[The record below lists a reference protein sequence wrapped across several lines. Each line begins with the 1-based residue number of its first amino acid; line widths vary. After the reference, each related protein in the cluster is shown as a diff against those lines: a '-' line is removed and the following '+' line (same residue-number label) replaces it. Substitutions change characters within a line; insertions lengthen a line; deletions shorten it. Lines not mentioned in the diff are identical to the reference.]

1 MDTLTQDEEKRLA
14 RLQKYADQV
23 EIAYQKMVQSISSG
37 EMEGF
42 SEEEVRFYL
51 SNTPNTIAESALFL
65 AKIQRAY
72 SYSKIDAKVVAAE
85 VWKKCNRM
93 KDELGLSSA
102 KDREAFVQTQ
112 PEWIKAQQQE
122 AEWKYR
128 LDQMQA
134 IYQRYCDL
142 FISARKLASLLPTYN
157 KAQDDYV
164 KYNKEYGI
172 EDGQG

>member
-1 MDTLTQDEEKRLA
+1 METLTQNEEKRLA

-23 EIAYQKMVQSISSG
+23 EVAYQKMVQSINSG
-37 EMEGF
+37 EMDGF

-51 SNTPNTIAESALFL
+51 SHTPNMIAESSLFL
-65 AKIQRAY
+65 AKLQRAWRY
-72 SYSKIDAKVVAAE
+72 SQIDVKVVSAE

-93 KDELGLSSA
+93 KEELGLSSA

-112 PEWIKAQQQE
+112 PELIKAQQTE
-122 AEWKYR
+122 AEFKYR
-128 LDQMQA
+128 VDQMQV
-134 IYQRYCDL
+134 ITDRYSNL
-142 FISARKLASLLPTYN
+142 FISARKLAGLLQPFN

-172 EDGQG
+172 EDDQ